1 MRRWQLA
8 GAGVAVLLAGC
19 GGVTIAPKP
28 VLPKALVQEIPA
40 TVGLLVPADQS
51 SYAHSETRAGVV
63 WSVAL
68 GQGQQVVAREVLDS
82 LFREVREFS
91 ELEVARK
98 SEGLQAIFEP
108 RIEQYSFATAQETGG
123 DYVAVTIR
131 YRVNV
136 LAPDGVRYD
145 SLTLTGY
152 GTGLAEGFGSG
163 GPMDEAT
170 RAAMRDAAA
179 KFLTQFPELP
189 LAKEL
194 SAGTKLV
201 ADPAEVQTRLAAAL
215 DIDVLPIRES
225 RRSNPSWRPGAVI
238 GNDAPPL
245 IVPGAVSPA
254 PAAPGSPSES

>member
-8 GAGVAVLLAGC
+8 GVGIALLLAGC

-28 VLPKALVQEIPA
+28 VLPKALVPEIPA

-68 GQGQQVVAREVLDS
+68 GQGQQAVAREVLDS

-91 ELEVARK
+91 DLDAARK
-98 SEGLQAIFEP
+98 SQGLQAIFEP

-131 YRVNV
+131 YRINV

-179 KFLTQFPELP
+179 KFLTQFPELS

-194 SAGTKLV
+194 AAGTVLV
-201 ADPAEVQTRLAAAL
+201 ADPAEVQTRLAAAI
-215 DIDVLPIRES
+215 DIEALPIRES
-225 RRSNPSWRPGAVI
+225 RRSNPRWRPGTAV
-238 GNDAPPL
+238 GAGTPPL
-245 IVPGAVSPA
+245 NAPGVVPPVPA
-254 PAAPGSPSES
+254 SPAAPSGS

>member
-91 ELEVARK
+91 ELEAARK

-131 YRVNV
+131 YSVKLSYRTPSG
-136 LAPDGVRYD
+136 A
-145 SLTLTGY
+145 STLT
-152 GTGLAEGFGSG
+152 
-163 GPMDEAT
+163 
-170 RAAMRDAAA
+170 R
-179 KFLTQFPELP
+179 
-189 LAKEL
+189 
-194 SAGTKLV
+194 
-201 ADPAEVQTRLAAAL
+201 
-215 DIDVLPIRES
+215 
-225 RRSNPSWRPGAVI
+225 
-238 GNDAPPL
+238 
-245 IVPGAVSPA
+245 
-254 PAAPGSPSES
+254 

>member
-91 ELEVARK
+91 ELEAARK

-189 LAKEL
+189 
-194 SAGTKLV
+194 
-201 ADPAEVQTRLAAAL
+201 PAEVQTRLAAAL
-215 DIDVLPIRES
+215 DIEALPIRES

-245 IVPGAVSPA
+245 IVPGAVPPA

>member
-91 ELEVARK
+91 ELEAARK

-189 LAKEL
+189 LAK
-194 SAGTKLV
+194 
-201 ADPAEVQTRLAAAL
+201 VQTRLAAAL
-215 DIDVLPIRES
+215 DIEALPIRES

-238 GNDAPPL
+238 GNDPPPL
-245 IVPGAVSPA
+245 IVPGAVPPA

>member
-1 MRRWQLA
+1 
-8 GAGVAVLLAGC
+8 
-19 GGVTIAPKP
+19 
-28 VLPKALVQEIPA
+28 
-40 TVGLLVPADQS
+40 
-51 SYAHSETRAGVV
+51 
-63 WSVAL
+63 
-68 GQGQQVVAREVLDS
+68 VAREVLDS

-91 ELEVARK
+91 DLDAARK
-98 SEGLQAIFEP
+98 SQGLQAIFEP

-131 YRVNV
+131 YRINV

-179 KFLTQFPELP
+179 KFLTQFPELS

-194 SAGTKLV
+194 AAGTVLV
-201 ADPAEVQTRLAAAL
+201 ADPAEVQTRLAAAI
-215 DIDVLPIRES
+215 DIEALPIRES
-225 RRSNPSWRPGAVI
+225 RRSNPRWRPGTAV
-238 GNDAPPL
+238 GAGTLPLNAPGV
-245 IVPGAVSPA
+245 VPPVPA
-254 PAAPGSPSES
+254 SPAAPSGS

>member
-8 GAGVAVLLAGC
+8 GVGVALLVSGC

-51 SYAHSETRAGVV
+51 AYAHSETRAGVV

-68 GQGQQVVAREVLDS
+68 GQGQQMVAREVLDS

-91 ELEVARK
+91 DLEAARK
-98 SEGLQAIFEP
+98 AEGLQAIFEP

-123 DYVAVTIR
+123 EYVAVTIR
-131 YRVNV
+131 YRINV

-170 RAAMRDAAA
+170 RSAMRDAAA

-201 ADPAEVQTRLAAAL
+201 ADPAELQSRLAAA
-215 DIDVLPIRES
+215 ITIEALPIRDS
-225 RRSNPSWRPGAVI
+225 RRSNPRWRPGAAA
-238 GNDAPPL
+238 GSGTPPL
-245 IVPGAVSPA
+245 NAPGAGLPA
-254 PAAPGSPSES
+254 PAPPVSPSES

>member
-51 SYAHSETRAGVV
+51 GYAHSETRAGVV

-68 GQGQQVVAREVLDS
+68 GQGQQAVAREVLDS

-91 ELEVARK
+91 ELEAARK

-145 SLTLTGY
+145 SLSLTGY
-152 GTGLAEGFGSG
+152 G
-163 GPMDEAT
+163 
-170 RAAMRDAAA
+170 DAAA

-201 ADPAEVQTRLAAAL
+201 ADPAEVQTRLSAAL
-215 DIDVLPIRES
+215 DIDALPIRE
-225 RRSNPSWRPGAVI
+225 
-238 GNDAPPL
+238 
-245 IVPGAVSPA
+245 
-254 PAAPGSPSES
+254 